1 MSENLSILEKM
12 LNENNKKK
20 EIKVKKLN
28 YKMYFGTTEVVI
40 KMGLN

>member
-28 YKMYFGTTEVVI
+28 YKMDFGTTEVVI